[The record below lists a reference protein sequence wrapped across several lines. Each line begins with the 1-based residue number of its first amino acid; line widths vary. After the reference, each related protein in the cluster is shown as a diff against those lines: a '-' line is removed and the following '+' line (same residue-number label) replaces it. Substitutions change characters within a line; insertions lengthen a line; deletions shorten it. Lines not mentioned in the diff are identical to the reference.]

1 MWRKWNFIINEWEG
15 YMQMSFHTNHTQK
28 QTKKRYRKEKDP
40 LRSHHQRIRNKERTS
55 ACTLQGSLSV
65 EAALAAPVFFFA
77 LLCFVWIFEIMQ
89 TQNVVKHALRAA
101 GTEMATES
109 IAGVVGLQKRVENK
123 IVSNI
128 GAARMDQSYIRDG
141 SKGLDCGMCK
151 TEAGTT
157 IMHLSVKYRLEFPII
172 FFRLPVLCRTES
184 VTVKGWT
191 GYEGNG
197 FAGKSEETV
206 YITATGLVYH
216 KDPKCTYL
224 DLSIRKERK
233 DDVMKKYKPCKACG
247 KQSGTWVYV
256 TDYGESYHAIL
267 SCSKIRRTVYAVP
280 LSEVFGRGGCE
291 RCTK

>member
-1 MWRKWNFIINEWEG
+1 M
-15 YMQMSFHTNHTQK
+15 
-28 QTKKRYRKEKDP
+28 
-40 LRSHHQRIRNKERTS
+40 RSHHQRIQNNERAS

-77 LLCFVWIFEIMQ
+77 LLCFVWIFEVTM
-89 TQNVVKHALRAA
+89 TQNVVRNALQAA

-109 IAGVVGLQKRVENK
+109 IAGVAGLQSRVEKK

-128 GAARMDQSYIRDG
+128 GSSRLDQSYIKDG
-141 SKGLDCGMCK
+141 SKGFDCRMCK
-151 TEAGTT
+151 AEAGTT
-157 IMHLSVKYRLEFPII
+157 IMHLSVKYRLEFPLL

-191 GYEGNG
+191 GYEGGG
-197 FAGKSEETV
+197 FTVKNEETV
-206 YITATGLVYH
+206 YVTATGLVYH
-216 KDPKCTYL
+216 KDPDCTHL

-233 DDVMKKYKPCKACG
+233 DDVMKKYKPCKKCG

-256 TDYGESYHAIL
+256 TDYGESYHAVL
-267 SCSKIRRTVYAVP
+267 SCSGIKRTVYAVP
-280 LSEVFGRGGCE
+280 LSEVLGRGGCE